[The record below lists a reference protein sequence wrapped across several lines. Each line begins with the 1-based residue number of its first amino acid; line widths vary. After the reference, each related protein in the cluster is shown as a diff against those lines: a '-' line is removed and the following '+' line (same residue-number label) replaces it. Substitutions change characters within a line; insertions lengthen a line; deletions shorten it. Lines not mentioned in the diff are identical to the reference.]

1 MVSVTDGRWTPGP
14 AEIIAVGSEMLTEF
28 RLDTNSLFITGQL
41 NQIGVEV
48 RAKTVVGDN
57 RQDLSVL
64 FREALERSGLV
75 VVTGGLGPTGDDITR
90 EVVAG
95 VLGLE
100 LEERADLVETI
111 RQRFRTR
118 GLTMPESNRRQAL
131 VPRGAVSL
139 ANPNGT
145 AAGLLIPV
153 GGRLV
158 VLLPGP
164 PRELKPMFE
173 AVIRDHLRPLTGSA
187 QVYRRVVKLTGRSES
202 YVDELAAP
210 VYERWA
216 DGADRI
222 ETTILAVQGQI
233 ELHLSTHDEE
243 ESRAA
248 ARLDR
253 MTADLVAVLR
263 PAVYSTDGRGLE
275 DVVGDLLRA
284 SSLRIATAESC
295 TGGLLASRLTDVPG
309 SSDYVDRGVVCY
321 SNRAKTEL
329 LGVPEALIEE
339 HGAVSEPVALAMA
352 TSVGARAGVEIG
364 VGITGVAG
372 PGGGT
377 EAKPVGTVFI
387 AVARG
392 DETRVSRHQFIG
404 HRALIKFHASQAAL
418 DMVRRWLQ
426 DS

>member
-1 MVSVTDGRWTPGP
+1 MSDKRWTPSP
-14 AEIIAVGSEMLTEF
+14 AEIIAVGSEMLTES
-28 RLDTNSLFITGQL
+28 RLDTNSLFVTGQL

-57 RQDLSVL
+57 RHDLSAA
-64 FREALERSGLV
+64 FRGALDRSDLV

-90 EVVAG
+90 EVVAD
-95 VLGLE
+95 VLGLL
-100 LEERADLVETI
+100 LEESADLVEHI
-111 RQRFRTR
+111 RQRFHARS
-118 GLTMPESNRRQAL
+118 LTMPDSNRRQAL

-145 AAGLLIPV
+145 AAGLLIQS
-153 GGRLV
+153 GRKLI

-164 PRELKPMFE
+164 PRELEPMFE
-173 AVIRDHLRPLTGSA
+173 AVVRNHLRPMTSLA
-187 QVYRRVVKLTGRSES
+187 RLHRRVVKITGRSES
-202 YVDELAAP
+202 HVDELATP
-210 VYERWA
+210 IYEKWA
-216 DGADRI
+216 GAADRI

-233 ELHLSTHDEE
+233 ELHLSTRDEQE
-243 ESRAA
+243 DRAA

-253 MTADLVAVLR
+253 MTADLVAVLQ

-275 DVVGDLLRA
+275 EVVGDLLRA
-284 SSLRIATAESC
+284 GALRIATAESC

-329 LGVPEALIEE
+329 LGVPEALISE

-352 TSVGARAGVEIG
+352 ASVRERAGVEIG
-364 VGITGVAG
+364 VAITGVAG

-377 EAKPVGTVFI
+377 DAKPVGTVFV

-392 DETRVSRHQFIG
+392 EEARVSRHQFIG
-404 HRALIKFHASQAAL
+404 PRALIKFHASQAAL
-418 DMVRRWLQ
+418 DLVRRWLQ
-426 DS
+426 DL